1 MKSVAL
7 SRRLILGGLAASA
20 VLARSA
26 AVRAQTASAP
36 RIVALGGAA
45 TEILYALGLGDQV
58 VGVDVSSG
66 FPPEARKKPNVGY
79 YRAISAEGALALS
92 PTLIIATDGAGPK
105 EAMDVLAAASVK
117 LVSLK
122 EIKAAEDIP
131 ARILTVAEAAG
142 APERGAELAAA
153 VSADLKSL
161 SDDVAQI
168 GKRRR
173 TLLLLGPPR
182 SGTLMAGGAGSSGAF
197 ALTLAGADNAAAA
210 LSGWKP
216 LTDEA
221 AYGIAPDAIVVLQT
235 GSPVSPQE
243 IAQRPALA
251 DSPAV
256 KEGRVITADALGLVG
271 FGPRAA
277 HAAFDVAKKIYP
289 EATFR
294 DLPPR
299 AWTGK
304 SAAGR

>member
-1 MKSVAL
+1 MATS
-7 SRRLILGGLAASA
+7 AA
-20 VLARSA
+20 LARIG
-26 AVRAQTASAP
+26 AVRAQSSAAP

-45 TEILYALGLGDQV
+45 TEILYALGLGDRV

-105 EAMDVLAAASVK
+105 EAMDVLSAASVK

-122 EIKAAEDIP
+122 EITAAEDIP

-142 APERGAELAAA
+142 APERGAELAAS

-161 SDDVAQI
+161 SEDVAKI
-168 GKRRR
+168 GTRRK
-173 TLLLLGPPR
+173 TLILLGPPR
-182 SGTLMAGGAGSSGAF
+182 SGTLMAGGSGSSGGF
-197 ALTLAGADNAAAA
+197 AMTLAGADNAAAA

-221 AYGIAPDAIVVLQT
+221 AYGMAPEAIVVLQT
-235 GSPVSPQE
+235 SSPVSPQE

-256 KEGRVITADALGLVG
+256 KEGRIIAADALGLVG

-277 HAAFDVAKKIYP
+277 HAALDVARKIYP
-289 EATFR
+289 EASFR
-294 DLPPR
+294 DLPAR
-299 AWTGK
+299 AWAPAT
-304 SAAGR
+304 APR